1 MTVMPFLVNIN
12 RLLYIYMP
20 IYMPIYFFQFVAGF
34 VVGYRQMDYFISS

>member
-1 MTVMPFLVNIN
+1 
-12 RLLYIYMP
+12 MP